1 MNLTYNEKL
10 FLGVSA
16 VAVVVA
22 IVYLR
27 NGSPS
32 SKCGVQNFTYDPR
45 TINMNIH
52 DAQSNRM
59 GIEYMTTPHLL
70 AEGTDIPYQQS
81 MIANYPMK
89 LTRQQLEDR
98 VALDGLGIGP
108 GMVEGYR
115 FRGNLNL

>member
-1 MNLTYNEKL
+1 MC
-10 FLGVSA
+10 
-16 VAVVVA
+16 
-22 IVYLR
+22 LR

-45 TINMNIH
+45 TITMNIH
-52 DAQSNRM
+52 DPQSNRV
-59 GIEYMTTPHLL
+59 GIEYMTTPPLL
-70 AEGTDIPYQQS
+70 TQGADIPYQQS